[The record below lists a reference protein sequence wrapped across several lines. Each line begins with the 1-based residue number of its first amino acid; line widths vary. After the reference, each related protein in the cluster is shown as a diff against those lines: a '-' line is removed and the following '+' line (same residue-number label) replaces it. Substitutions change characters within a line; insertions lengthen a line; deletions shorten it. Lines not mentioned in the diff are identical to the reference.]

1 VFDSCQSSLTFGNK
15 GHGEK
20 AMPIESLAAS
30 ITENELLPL
39 RFFAKVNKGGPIPD
53 ACPELGPC
61 WIWTASTDHDG
72 YGQFQ
77 VSIGTGRKALR
88 AHRVSWELANGP
100 ITKALLV
107 LHRCHNRTCVNPGHL
122 YLGTNA
128 ENVADRVARGLFKK
142 AAAHKPRTG
151 GSLVD
156 RFWRLVRTT
165 ADCWEWLG
173 YVLPSGYGTIK
184 DHQKHRK
191 AHIVAWGLAYGS
203 IPDDMCVLHKCDNR
217 KCVRPDHLFLGT
229 RAENAADRT
238 AKGRTASG
246 GLNGA
251 RLHPENVLRGDLHP
265 LKRNPMLAARGAQH
279 GSHTHP
285 ESRTTGDD
293 HWSRKFPEKRAT
305 GNRHGSVTHPEALP
319 RGEDSTS
326 AKLSATDVESIK
338 QEYATGSI
346 SQDALG
352 KKYGLSQTQI
362 GRIIRGER
370 WKPL

>member
-1 VFDSCQSSLTFGNK
+1 
-15 GHGEK
+15 
-20 AMPIESLAAS
+20 MPAERPATS
-30 ITENELLPL
+30 IAIDDLLSL
-39 RFFAKVNKGGPIPD
+39 RFFAKVDKNGPIPD

-72 YGQFQ
+72 YGHMRVGQ
-77 VSIGTGRKALR
+77 SAIS
-88 AHRVSWELANGP
+88 AHKLSWLLHNGD
-100 ITKALLV
+100 ITKGLWV
-107 LHRCHNRTCVNPGHL
+107 LHRCHQRCCVNPNHL
-122 YLGTNA
+122 YLGTNE
-128 ENVADRVARGLFKK
+128 ENVADRVARGIFKK
-142 AAAHKPRTG
+142 AAAHRPRTG
-151 GSLVD
+151 GTLAD

-165 ADCWEWLG
+165 PDCWEWLG
-173 YVLPSGYGTIK
+173 YCRADGYGLMK
-184 DHQKHRK
+184 DHQKHRR
-191 AHIVAWGLAYGS
+191 AHVVSWELANGPVPEGL
-203 IPDDMCVLHKCDNR
+203 CVLHKCDNR
-217 KCVRPDHLFLGT
+217 KCVRPDHLLLGT
-229 RAENAADRT
+229 RAENSADRT

-246 GLNGA
+246 DLNGA

-265 LKRNPMLAARGAQH
+265 LKRNPMLAARGEKH

-293 HWSRKFPEKRAT
+293 HWSRKSPEKRAT

-352 KKYGLSQTQI
+352 KKYGVSQTQI